1 MNKEQKVANINMLI
15 RGIAIITAMKED
27 SGSQEVKE
35 RSDKLLSDF
44 DDMLVVLVMTDSY
57 PSHFEEA
64 LKRVE
69 DTINEI
75 ENYTQSL

>member
-15 RGIAIITAMKED
+15 RGIAIITAMKDE
-27 SGSQEVKE
+27 SGSEEVKE
-35 RSDKLLSDF
+35 RSDRLLSDF
-44 DDMLVVLVMTDSY
+44 DDMLVVLIMTDSY

-69 DTINEI
+69 ETISEI